1 MLTDE
6 LLTSTFITNMKV
18 QKVNEL
24 GYIKRLIPFF
34 RNGKIWVENEIS
46 NNATITTMSSS
57 VCVIYSYHIM
67 IFPQDSYSHV
77 LI

>member
-34 RNGKIWVENEIS
+34 RNGNIWVENEIS
-46 NNATITTMSSS
+46 NNTTITTMS
-57 VCVIYSYHIM
+57 IGITYSYHM
-67 IFPQDSYSHV
+67 I
-77 LI
+77 L